1 MNGQNDEKSMKII
14 INFQSQIHSLDIEA
28 LTYEEFQQKI
38 IDYLGN
44 KLSDKFTIKYKDED
58 DDLVILNNVSDYEM
72 ALDDLEVGDALEL
85 IVQNVV
91 NKEHQMKEEVVI
103 KEKDVEVQ
111 EEEEVQEI
119 PILVIRDNKN
129 KSDDEKPLEQPEQ
142 NIIDLHNSSWEK

>member
-72 ALDDLEVGDALEL
+72 ALDDLESGDALEL

-91 NKEHQMKEEVVI
+91 
-103 KEKDVEVQ
+103 
-111 EEEEVQEI
+111 
-119 PILVIRDNKN
+119 L
-129 KSDDEKPLEQPEQ
+129 L
-142 NIIDLHNSSWEK
+142 